1 MNCILETKD
10 ISKKYKEKYVVKDVN
25 MHIYEGDIYGFVGE
39 NGAGKTTIIRL
50 ITGLAHPTSGTY
62 ALNGV
67 DAKDKRIYE
76 ERKNVSA
83 IVEAPSI
90 YKNLSLYENL
100 KMQATILGL
109 KDLSKIDKVIESV
122 GLTYL
127 KTDKKTAKNFS
138 LGMRQRL
145 GIAMALLSEPKFII
159 LDEPMNG
166 LDPSGIVDIRELILD
181 LNKKNNITFMISSHI
196 LTELQLVATR
206 YGIISKGKLVKE
218 ISKEELEQECRKYIE
233 IQVENVDKLLELN
246 IFKDYSKINET
257 TLRIYEEWDIEELVL
272 TLKKHKMK
280 LHKINCN
287 EANFEEYYLSLLG
300 GKHHA

>member
-10 ISKKYKEKYVVKDVN
+10 ISKKYKEKYVVRDVN

-62 ALNGV
+62 VLNGV

-100 KMQATILGL
+100 KMQATILGI
-109 KDLSKIDKVIESV
+109 KDLSKIDKVIEEV

-127 KTDKKTAKNFS
+127 KDDKKTAKNFS

-166 LDPSGIVDIRELILD
+166 LDPSGIVEIRELILD

-280 LHKINCN
+280 LLKINCN